1 MYQYNVIL
9 FVSHIQ
15 DLKAFVDLQTI
26 STCNNLCPTVGWMRR
41 FQVHQFPKN
50 EMTTL
55 LTNVEVECETGEIWP
70 QIGY

>member
-1 MYQYNVIL
+1 MSYCGLDVT
-9 FVSHIQ
+9 VSGA
-15 DLKAFVDLQTI
+15 D
-26 STCNNLCPTVGWMRR
+26 
-41 FQVHQFPKN
+41 QFPKN